1 MASIKARNEQPIQT
15 ILFPS
20 SYFDEKKVDE
30 DLQNEYDAVV
40 ETGLFDVILFGYDK
54 WFREQKLVLSKE
66 PETAIT
72 VLYRGWMM
80 KPELY
85 HRFYEELQQRGI
97 QLLTSPEA
105 YNRFHIFPNVYE
117 EFGTDTPKMKV
128 VYDTESDYLREI
140 RDSFE
145 RFMVKDFVKSVK
157 GTEFPKYFTKDVTD
171 EEFFRWMQVFYK
183 YRGDLLTGGLCFKEY
198 VDLKTY
204 DGKTNEYR
212 VFYVD
217 HEIATVSRNS
227 AQPSYAPEPPNELIE
242 KYQKLE
248 SPYYTIDYAELA
260 DGRWMILEAGD
271 GSVSGLSEGQD
282 AAAYYRALACLL
294 TCES

>member
-1 MASIKARNEQPIQT
+1 MKAGKEQQIHT

-105 YNRFHIFPNVYE
+105 YNKFHIFPNVYE
-117 EFGTDTPKMKV
+117 KFGTDTPKMKV
-128 VYDTESDYLREI
+128 VYDTESDYMQEI
-140 RDSFE
+140 RASFE
-145 RFMVKDFVKSVK
+145 RFIVKDFVKSVK

-171 EEFFRWMQVFYK
+171 EEFSRWMQVFYK

-198 VDLKTY
+198 VDLKFY

-227 AQPSYAPEPPNELIE
+227 AQPNYAPEPPTELIE

-248 SPYYTIDYAELA
+248 SPYYTIDYAELS

-282 AAAYYRALACLL
+282 AAAYYRALACLF